1 MKIPEFSV
9 NRKVTTAMLAM
20 ILVVLGGIAFTEL
33 GLDFFPELE
42 FPTVS
47 IITTYS
53 GASSEDIENTITRP
67 LEQITGT
74 VNRVKEVS
82 STTTEGVSVIML
94 EFEWGTN
101 LDFAAQ
107 DVRDQIG
114 LYENFLPE
122 EASEPLVVKFNMSQF
137 PIVFGGI
144 TSDMPTQ
151 DLMDLIEDEV
161 APRLERIDGVAS
173 VMVYSTDV
181 REILVDIDKTALES
195 RNLSMDQIIMALRME
210 NLNLPAGH
218 IVERHSEFLV
228 RTLGEFQTIVD
239 IEDTVVGATIAGLPV
254 YLKDVAEVRDT
265 LKDSRFR
272 ARIQG
277 ADGVIYMISKRS
289 GANTVTAAK
298 AVNKELAVISKMLP
312 PDVQFFPWM
321 DQSEMIQMVTRQTGK
336 NAMVGGLLAIF
347 FIFIFLRD
355 WRPTLT
361 IGLAVPLSVIT
372 TFIAMYLA
380 GYTLNL
386 LTIGGLALGVGML
399 VDNSIVVIE
408 NIFRHLEE
416 GADRKEAAKRGASE
430 VGMAIT
436 ASTLTTIA
444 VFFPMIFAK
453 GITGKMTQAL
463 ALSIAFSLL
472 ASLFVALTIV
482 PMVASILFKN
492 KKNNKTNAE
501 KAIKARPEEFGRI
514 RNIYKNLLVKTLRR
528 RGWVLLATLGIFI
541 LSLSLLA
548 FVGMEFMPAQD
559 QDMIIFQ
566 VKLPVGTSLEET
578 DRVVKVAEGIVA
590 TFPEVESISAQVG
603 SQAEENPS
611 DAGGGFSSTGTH
623 EGLLWIGLVGQTERK
638 LSDLEVMEEIRK
650 KLPKMKNVKFEALDM
665 NQMMMGGATSPI
677 DIKIFGSDLNV
688 LKEIGNTI
696 ISQIQDVEGLRDV
709 VHSMAEGKPEYQIT
723 VNREEASRLGL
734 MVSQVANAVQTA
746 SLGRIATRFRE
757 GSDEIDIRVRFNS
770 LYRDTLD
777 DIRNI
782 PIMTPTNQMIRLDQV
797 ASISKGE
804 GPIQI
809 NRENQARNVSVLAN
823 IVERDLGSVAS
834 DIRKRLAPIE
844 KTLLPGYF
852 IEFGGQ
858 YEEMTEAVK
867 IMLGAFAL
875 AILLVYMIM
884 ASQFESF
891 KHPFIIM
898 FTIPLGFIGVVLA
911 LLISGKP
918 IGLPVMI
925 GFVMLAGISV
935 NNGIVMVDYINQLK
949 RRGIEK
955 KEAIIQACSV
965 RLRPV
970 LITALTTIMGMLPM
984 ALSVSQGSEMRA
996 PMAITVV
1003 GGLVAT
1009 TFLTLFVIPIIY
1021 SYFDRVKFRV
1031 KVKKEK
1037 VKA

>member
-47 IITTYS
+47 VITTYS

-74 VNRVKEVS
+74 VNRVKKVS
-82 STTTEGVSVIML
+82 STTSEGVSVIMI

-122 EASEPLVVKFNMSQF
+122 EASEPLVVKFNISQF
-137 PIVFGGI
+137 PIIFGGI

-151 DLMDLIEDEV
+151 DLKDLIEDEV
-161 APRLERIDGVAS
+161 APRLERIGGVAS
-173 VMVYSTDV
+173 VLVYSTDV

-195 RNLSMDQIIMALRME
+195 RNLSMDQILMALRME

-228 RTLGEFQTIVD
+228 RTVGEFKSVVDIQDTIVG
-239 IEDTVVGATIAGLPV
+239 TTLTGLPV
-254 YLKDVAEVRDT
+254 YLRDVAEVRDT

-277 ADGVIYMISKRS
+277 SDGVIYMISKRS

-298 AVNKELAVISKMLP
+298 AVNKELAEIQKRLP

-336 NAMVGGLLAIF
+336 NALVGGLLAIF
-347 FIFIFLRD
+347 FILLFLRN
-355 WRPTLT
+355 WRPTFT
-361 IGLAVPLSVIT
+361 IALAVPLSVIT

-399 VDNSIVVIE
+399 VDNSVVVIE

-416 GADRKEAAKRGASE
+416 GADKKEAAKRGASE

-482 PMVASILFKN
+482 PMVASLLFKN
-492 KKNNKTNAE
+492 RNSKNAVSKVNT
-501 KAIKARPEEFGRI
+501 RSREFGRMRDFY
-514 RNIYKNLLVKTLRR
+514 RNMLNKTLRR
-528 RGWVLLATLGIFI
+528 RGLVLLVTLGIFL
-541 LSLSLLA
+541 LSFALIS
-548 FVGMEFMPAQD
+548 FVGTEFMPAQD
-559 QDMIIFQ
+559 QDMVILQI
-566 VKLPVGTSLEET
+566 KLPVGTSLEET
-578 DRVVKVAEGIVA
+578 DRVVKVAEEIVA

-611 DAGGGFSSTGTH
+611 DAGGGFSATGTH
-623 EGLLWIGLVGQTERK
+623 EGLLWIGLVGQMERDR
-638 LSDLEVMEEIRK
+638 SDLEVLEEIRK

-665 NQMMMGGATSPI
+665 SQMMMGGSTAPI
-677 DIKIFGSDLNV
+677 DIKIFGSDLDV
-688 LKEIGNTI
+688 LKDIGNTI
-696 ISQIQDVEGLRDV
+696 VAQIRDIEGLRDV

-723 VNREEASRLGL
+723 VNREEASRMGL
-734 MVSQVANAVQTA
+734 MVSQIANTVQTA
-746 SLGRIATRFRE
+746 SLGKIATRFRE
-757 GSDEIDIRVRFNS
+757 GSDEIDIRVRFNAA
-770 LYRDTLD
+770 YRDTID

-782 PIMTPTNQMIRLDQV
+782 PIKTPTNQMIRLDQV

-809 NRENQARNVSVLAN
+809 TRENQARNVSVLAN
-823 IVERDLGSVAS
+823 IVGRDLGSVAA
-834 DIRKRLAPIE
+834 DIREKIAPIE

-858 YEEMTEAVK
+858 YEDMKEAIK

-875 AILLVYMIM
+875 AVLLVYMIM

-898 FTIPLGFIGVVLA
+898 FTIPLGFIGVVVA

-955 KEAIIQACSV
+955 KEAILQACSV

-1009 TFLTLFVIPIIY
+1009 TFLTLFVVPIIY
-1021 SYFDRVKFRV
+1021 SYFDRVKFRE
-1031 KVKKEK
+1031 KKR
-1037 VKA
+1037 KA

>member
-20 ILVVLGGIAFTEL
+20 ILVVLGSIAFTEL

-47 IITTYS
+47 VITTYS

-74 VNRVKEVS
+74 VNRVKKVS
-82 STTTEGVSVIML
+82 STTTEGVSIIMM

-122 EASEPLVVKFNMSQF
+122 EASEPLVVKFNMAQF
-137 PIVFGGI
+137 PIIFGGI

-195 RNLSMDQIIMALRME
+195 RNLSMDQILLALRME

-228 RTLGEFQTIVD
+228 RTLGEFKTIAD
-239 IEDTVVGATIAGLPV
+239 IEDTVVGTTLTGLPIYV
-254 YLKDVAEVRDT
+254 KDVAEVKDT

-298 AVNKELAVISKMLP
+298 AVKKELAVISKMLP

-347 FIFIFLRD
+347 FILVFLRD

-416 GADRKEAAKRGASE
+416 GADRREAAKRGASE

-492 KKNNKTNAE
+492 RKNNNAE
-501 KAIKARPEEFGRI
+501 GAIKARPEEFGKI
-514 RNIYKNLLVKTLRR
+514 RKIYKNLLLKTLRR
-528 RGWVLLATLGIFI
+528 RGWVLLVTLGIFV
-541 LSLSLLA
+541 LSLGLLT

-559 QDMIIFQ
+559 QDMIILQ
-566 VKLPVGTSLEET
+566 VKLPVGTSLDET
-578 DRVVKVAEGIVA
+578 DRVVKVVEAIVA

-638 LSDLEVMEEIRK
+638 LSDLEVLEEIRK
-650 KLPKMKNVKFEALDM
+650 KLPKMKNVRFEALDM
-665 NQMMMGGATSPI
+665 TQMMMGGATSPI

-688 LKEIGNTI
+688 LKDIGNTI
-696 ISQIQDVEGLRDV
+696 ISQIKDVEGLRDV

-746 SLGRIATRFRE
+746 SLGKIATRFRE

-770 LYRDTLD
+770 SYRDSLD

-809 NRENQARNVSVLAN
+809 NRENQARNVSVMAN
-823 IVERDLGSVAS
+823 IVGRDLGSVAA
-834 DIRKRLAPIE
+834 DIRERLAPIE
-844 KTLLPGYF
+844 STLLPGYF

-858 YEEMTEAVK
+858 YEEMTEAIK

-891 KHPFIIM
+891 KYPFIIM

-949 RRGIEK
+949 RRGLEK

-1031 KVKKEK
+1031 KEKKTR
-1037 VKA
+1037 V